1 MLWAP
6 HRSWWWLALLF
17 GAGSLCFLVAPFPW
31 FLRWVGPQTDGVVF
45 FVGSLLFTSA
55 GALQWLVAINPDRAA
70 GRRRLVAWQPL
81 SADWWS
87 SGVQLAGTL
96 FFNVTTFQALNTAVS
111 NPEYD
116 RLVWR
121 PDAFGSICFLVS
133 GYLAYVE
140 VTGGPFRRP
149 PHTLEALIVAVD
161 LFGCVA
167 FGVSALTAYVLPS
180 TGAEVNVAIANLTT
194 SVGALAFL
202 VGALLLL
209 PEAARSRGVPAAVTR
224 PDPA

>member
-17 GAGSLCFLVAPFPW
+17 GVGSLCFLVAPFPW

-96 FFNVTTFQALNTAVS
+96 AFNVTTFQALTTALAS
-111 NPEYD
+111 PSYD
-116 RLVWR
+116 RVVWR
-121 PDAFGSICFLVS
+121 PDAIGSVCFLVS
-133 GYLAYVE
+133 GCVAYAAVS
-140 VTGGPFRRP
+140 GGLFRWPAR
-149 PHTLEALIVAVD
+149 TLDGAIAAVN

-167 FGVSALTAYVLPS
+167 FGIAAAAAYVLP
-180 TGAEVNVAIANLTT
+180 TGELDTAVANTGT
-194 SVGALAFL
+194 SAGALAFL

-209 PEAARSRGVPAAVTR
+209 PQGARADEPALR
-224 PDPA
+224 PAG